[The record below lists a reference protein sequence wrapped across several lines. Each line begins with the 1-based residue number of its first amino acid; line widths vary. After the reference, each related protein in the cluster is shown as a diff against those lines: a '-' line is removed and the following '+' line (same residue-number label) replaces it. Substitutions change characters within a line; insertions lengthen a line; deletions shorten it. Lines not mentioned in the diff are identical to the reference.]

1 MDNLEEDMVYEIKMD
16 NISVQIEELF
26 LDAMLA
32 VLKKIRERN
41 ISFMKSEDKCQDEPY
56 PF

>member
-1 MDNLEEDMVYEIKMD
+1 MDNLEEDMVYEVKMD
-16 NISVQIEELF
+16 NISVQIEELL

-32 VLKKIRERN
+32 VLKKIKERN
-41 ISFMKSEDKCQDEPY
+41 ISFMKSGDKYQDEPY

>member
-1 MDNLEEDMVYEIKMD
+1 MDNLEEDMVYEVKMD
-16 NISVQIEELF
+16 NISVQIEELL

-32 VLKKIRERN
+32 VLKKIKERN
-41 ISFMKSEDKCQDEPY
+41 ISFMKSEDKYQDEPY

>member
-1 MDNLEEDMVYEIKMD
+1 MDNLEEDMVYERKMD
-16 NISVQIEELF
+16 NISVQIEELI

-32 VLKKIRERN
+32 VLKNIRERN
-41 ISFMKSEDKCQDEPY
+41 ISFMKSEDKYQDEPY

>member
-1 MDNLEEDMVYEIKMD
+1 MDNLEEDMVYERKMD
-16 NISVQIEELF
+16 IISVQIEELF

-32 VLKKIRERN
+32 VLIKIKERN
-41 ISFMKSEDKCQDEPY
+41 ISFMKSEDKYQDEPY